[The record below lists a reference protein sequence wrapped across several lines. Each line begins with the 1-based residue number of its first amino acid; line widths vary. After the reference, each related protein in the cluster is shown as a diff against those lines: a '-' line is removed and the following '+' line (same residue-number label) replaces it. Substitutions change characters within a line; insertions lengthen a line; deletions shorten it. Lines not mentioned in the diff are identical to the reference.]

1 MDLSLAT
8 NYLDELNTQYKST
21 TDECLQHN
29 ILYRMKQISKITC
42 NDYKIVA
49 EREVCRIMK
58 KTPSMKLIRLE
69 QTRRA
74 KLFEITGQNL

>member
-1 MDLSLAT
+1 MDLLLAS
-8 NYLDELNTQYKST
+8 NYLNELKNQYKSATDEDELNRLIS
-21 TDECLQHN
+21 
-29 ILYRMKQISKITC
+29 RMKQISKITC

-58 KTPSMKLIRLE
+58 KTPSIKLIRLE

-74 KLFEITGQNL
+74 KLFEITGQVL